1 MHVKCERTVLKFFL
15 GPILKE
21 DVNLRTRITTLLM
34 RLLGMSDIVVQP
46 QAVIDPT
53 PVVWSLK
60 STFAAA
66 STRFFLTHQVRFWRR
81 THIWGFDW
89 SCTGNIRDI
98 KLYGLLRSD
107 RNELC
112 IWRRGVRR
120 HHCGEGR
127 ELRRGW
133 VREHLKFCNRLVC
146 KDSNQLVRTK
156 ERKQNGSSVRE
167 LLRASCCTLYST
179 AVETRP

>member
-1 MHVKCERTVLKFFL
+1 MHVKCERTVLKFIL
-15 GPILKE
+15 ALILKE
-21 DVNLRTRITTLLM
+21 DVTLLTRITTFLM
-34 RLLGMSDIVVQP
+34 RLIGMSDIVQL
-46 QAVIDPT
+46 QTVIDPT

-60 STFAAA
+60 STFAW
-66 STRFFLTHQVRFWRR
+66 TRFFLMDQVRFWRR
-81 THIWGFDW
+81 AHIWGFDW

-120 HHCGEGR
+120 HHCGKGR
-127 ELRRGW
+127 ELRRGR

-156 ERKQNGSSVRE
+156 ERK
-167 LLRASCCTLYST
+167 
-179 AVETRP
+179 